1 MVKSDL
7 FNDYFS
13 QQCTTIDNSSSNPS
27 NISFETE
34 ESLSTFEIVSG
45 DVVKIIRLL
54 DPNKA
59 HGHDEISIRMIKI
72 CSSLISKPL
81 AILFRNCLESEC
93 FPKEWKKA
101 NIVPAHKKLINN

>member
-1 MVKSDL
+1 M

-13 QQCTTIDNSSSNPS
+13 KQCTALDSNSSIPA

-34 ESLSTFEIVSG
+34 EILSTFEICYG
-45 DVVKIIRLL
+45 DIVKIIRSL

-59 HGHDEISIRMIKI
+59 HGHDEISPRLIKI
-72 CSSLISKPL
+72 WASSISKSL
-81 AILFRNCLESEC
+81 VILFRNCLESES

-101 NIVPAHKKLINN
+101 IMVSVHKKR